1 MPRKASRASR
11 SRGRKSERS
20 SSLKNLAD
28 LRDLF
33 GPPPLWPGEDEAAY
47 RQLDQRIRDYVA
59 PKDVIDEIL
68 IADYTELSWEV
79 WRLRQAKAKCIREAA
94 RNELASVLERAGHTS
109 WDASSLAHGWDK
121 SVPSAIKEVRRALAQ
136 VGFDDQAVAAK
147 ALMAIIVEVST
158 IDDAIAKA
166 ELRRNLT
173 LREIARH
180 REVVA
185 FQLREAP
192 LQIENPSAKRDG
204 VEQAENPVANADE
217 PEETE

>member
-20 SSLKNLAD
+20 TSPKNLAD
-28 LRDLF
+28 LRDLL
-33 GPPPLWPGEDEAAY
+33 GPPPLWPGEDEVAY
-47 RQLDQRIRDYVA
+47 RQLAQRIRDYVA

-94 RNELASVLERAGHTS
+94 CNELASLLQLAGHAS
-109 WDASSLAHGWDK
+109 WDASPLAREWDK
-121 SVPSAIKEVRRALAQ
+121 GVPSAIKEVRRALAQ
-136 VGFDDQAVAAK
+136 VGFDDRAIAAK
-147 ALMAIIVEVST
+147 ALMVIIVEVST

-173 LREIARH
+173 LREIERH
-180 REVVA
+180 REAVA

-204 VEQAENPVANADE
+204 VEHDENRIANADE
-217 PEETE
+217 PEEAE